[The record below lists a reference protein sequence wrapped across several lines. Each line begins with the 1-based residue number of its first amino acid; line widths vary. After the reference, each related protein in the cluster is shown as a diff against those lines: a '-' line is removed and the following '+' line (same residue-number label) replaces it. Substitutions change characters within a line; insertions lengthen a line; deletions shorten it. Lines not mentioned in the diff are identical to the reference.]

1 MLLLFVRTWSTGVI
15 KLTRIGRGDY
25 GFLYTKR
32 ALRWIGIR
40 DSGGCSESEVLCA
53 KTLFE
58 FGKA

>member
-53 KTLFE
+53 KILFE